1 MKNTTE
7 RILIASA
14 YQEEIEE
21 QLSNWKILDRI
32 ILKEECI
39 FDYFDTNRLEYEKYY
54 IGDIKDDN
62 SKKNIIIELADA
74 GICLGGIETWAIML
88 TRGLKSRGY
97 NVGLWLREQEQT
109 IPDDLKE
116 ISTEINY
123 DYTRYKESIQET
135 VEKLI
140 QKLPCTVIS
149 NWQSQVM
156 IAAILVKRMYPKQLK
171 LISVIHSDQK
181 IFYRRQMYMVN
192 KTDIIFGI
200 SKKICRT
207 FIEKYN
213 VDRNKIVYKE
223 TPVNHVAE
231 QHIYEM
237 DRRNPIKIGFAARIT
252 KALKRA
258 DLLVQLVNKMNKK
271 NINFSIKIA
280 GDGSY
285 FERMKSDIDISKG
298 NVVISGKIPR
308 EEMQDFWE
316 DRDIFLSTSDLEG
329 SSVSM
334 LEAMSAGAVPV
345 VTLVSGVEEFIA
357 NGVNGYV
364 SEPGN
369 IDGLINGIVE
379 LERNREKLKE
389 MGNYNLKII
398 NERCNHDDY
407 LDVFEQII

>member
-1 MKNTTE
+1 
-7 RILIASA
+7 
-14 YQEEIEE
+14 
-21 QLSNWKILDRI
+21 
-32 ILKEECI
+32 
-39 FDYFDTNRLEYEKYY
+39 
-54 IGDIKDDN
+54 
-62 SKKNIIIELADA
+62 
-74 GICLGGIETWAIML
+74 
-88 TRGLKSRGY
+88 
-97 NVGLWLREQEQT
+97 
-109 IPDDLKE
+109 
-116 ISTEINY
+116 
-123 DYTRYKESIQET
+123 
-135 VEKLI
+135 
-140 QKLPCTVIS
+140 
-149 NWQSQVM
+149 
-156 IAAILVKRMYPKQLK
+156 
-171 LISVIHSDQK
+171 
-181 IFYRRQMYMVN
+181 MYMVN